1 MSTSTAMAIEPI
13 EEQQDLFLTFHV
25 HGEDYGIAI
34 QHVIEIIGI
43 QKITQVPEMPTC
55 YKGIINLRGRV
66 IPVMDVRLRFGHEEK
81 AHDDRT
87 CFIVVQIQETIVG
100 LIVDQV
106 KEVQEIPAGMIEPP
120 PRTGLDNGY
129 VLGIGKV
136 ADEVKILLDIER
148 LIADENSEEL
158 QKKAIA

>member
-1 MSTSTAMAIEPI
+1 MSTSAVMAIEAI

-34 QHVIEIIGI
+34 QHVIEIIGS
-43 QKITQVPEMPTC
+43 QKITQVPEMPAC

-66 IPVMDVRLRFGHEEK
+66 IPMMDVRLRFGQQEK

-87 CFIVVQIQETIVG
+87 CFIVVQIEETIVG
-100 LIVDQV
+100 LITDRV
-106 KEVQEIPAGMIEPP
+106 KEVQEISAGMIEPT

-136 ADEVKILLDIER
+136 ADEVIILLDTER
-148 LIADENSEEL
+148 LITNEGSDESE
-158 QKKAIA
+158 